1 MIRILLL
8 TLLALLAGAGCVVQ
22 NTEVVRIR
30 HADGSLPAAPGS
42 VAADHV
48 VARGETLYSI
58 AFRSQ
63 LDWRQ
68 VAAWNALSAPYTIY
82 PGQRLRLAPAGA
94 GSVAAADPGPATAPG
109 AQGGA
114 VTRPVLDEGVTSPAP
129 SSRTPAVVAAPP
141 AAAPPAGSPGTAS
154 QVPISATTSPP
165 AASTP
170 PAVAVSTVPATPVPT
185 APAPSPVAGPASAP
199 AASPAG
205 SRSVG
210 GVDWRWP
217 TQGEVI
223 RNYRADD
230 LSRQGIGIAGSSGQ
244 AVVAA
249 ADGQVVYSGSGL
261 RGYGELIII
270 KHSAEYL
277 SAYGHNRRRLVNEG
291 EQVRAGQP
299 IAELGRTGADRDML
313 HFEIRRGGNPV
324 DPAGFLPRR

>member
-1 MIRILLL
+1 MARVV
-8 TLLALLAGAGCVVQ
+8 LLAMVAMLAVTGCIVQ
-22 NTEVVRIR
+22 QTEVVRIR
-30 HADGSLPAAPGS
+30 HADGSLPGTAAAGS
-42 VAADHV
+42 SAADHV

-68 VAAWNALSAPYTIY
+68 VAAWNALAAPYTIY
-82 PGQRLRLAPAGA
+82 PGQHLRLASPTAGAVAAA
-94 GSVAAADPGPATAPG
+94 GSVGQPATTSPAGPG
-109 AQGGA
+109 TQTGA
-114 VTRPVLDEGVTSPAP
+114 VTSPVADEAVAPPTGTSSP
-129 SSRTPAVVAAPP
+129 PAVVAAPP
-141 AAAPPAGSPGTAS
+141 AAAPPAAAPRAGRDSTTPVA
-154 QVPISATTSPP
+154 PATT
-165 AASTP
+165 
-170 PAVAVSTVPATPVPT
+170 
-185 APAPSPVAGPASAP
+185 PAPSPPPQPPSPVTAPPAP
-199 AASPAG
+199 APVAAAGAAG

-210 GVDWRWP
+210 GVQWRWP

-230 LSRQGIGIAGSSGQ
+230 LSRQGIAIAGTSGQ

-291 EQVRAGQP
+291 EHVRAGQP
-299 IAELGRTGADRDML
+299 IAEMGRTGADRDML